1 MKPGAMGRGE
11 WVGSEWLAADLELG
25 WAGDGGLTP
34 CGRLLWGWKGTVC
47 DSMGTEKLEVG
58 RLAG

>member
-1 MKPGAMGRGE
+1 M
-11 WVGSEWLAADLELG
+11 GSEWLAADLKLG